1 MDYFSDLTFEN
12 YGSCRKS
19 NSVAHCRYFEGY
31 YGLQFIRSG
40 EIFVDCEGN
49 PSWQSRGPLV
59 FFTAPDKLFS
69 YGTPNGTRHHLWC
82 CFRGERVQRYLT
94 GGLLPQNPGS
104 RIPIIKVDE
113 FTAVMENLLRMIRC
127 KTPAAHAE
135 AVLLLEKAL
144 VMVNNQPQAPQMGRF
159 NRELIRELAEK
170 IAEHPEKEWDFKCEA
185 AAFKLSEVHFRRLFF
200 QETGVAP
207 RQYVLEHR
215 IRHAAGLLQ
224 STGMLIKEIAFECGF
239 GGEFYFS
246 RQFCRIMKQSPSEFR
261 KNGNF
266 TQYKGNRNVK
276 TN

>member
-12 YGSCRKS
+12 SGSCRKS
-19 NSVAHCRYFEGY
+19 DSVAYNRYFEGY

-40 EIFVDCEGN
+40 EISVSCEGRE
-49 PSWQSRGPLV
+49 SWQSRGPLV

-69 YGTPNGTRHHLWC
+69 YCTPNGKRHHLWC
-82 CFRGERVQRYLT
+82 CFKGERVQRYLA
-94 GGLLPQNPGS
+94 GGLLPSTPGV
-104 RIPIIKVDE
+104 RIPIVEVDE
-113 FTAVMENLLRMIRC
+113 FTAVMENLLRMIRR

-144 VMVNNQPQAPQMGRF
+144 MMVNCQPLAQQDGRF
-159 NRELIRELAEK
+159 NRELIRELADK
-170 IAEHPEKEWDFKCEA
+170 IAEHPEREWNFKYEA
-185 AAFKLSEVHFRRLFF
+185 ASFKLSEVHFRRLFF
-200 QETGVAP
+200 QETGIAP

-224 STGMLIKEIAFECGF
+224 STSMLIKEIAFECGF

-261 KNGNF
+261 KNCYLI
-266 TQYKGNRNVK
+266 QHKGNRNVK